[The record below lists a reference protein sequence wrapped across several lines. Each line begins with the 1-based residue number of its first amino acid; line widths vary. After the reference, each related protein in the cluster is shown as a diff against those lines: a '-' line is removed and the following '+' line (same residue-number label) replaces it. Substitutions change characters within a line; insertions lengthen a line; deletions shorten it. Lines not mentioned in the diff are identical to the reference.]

1 MNKAKL
7 VGASALLVLG
17 FWCLGRAVEM
27 ALNRNPNVLDK
38 RETITAGLLLGVP
51 SSAGGAWLLWDRRR
65 QFAVARQRR
74 LREAFFQLVQA
85 EHGKVTP
92 LQLAMVAHVDGQA
105 AKVYLSDRSVEYD
118 ATFEVDASGHMI
130 YCFPLSGNL
139 TSDRESE

>member
-7 VGASALLVLG
+7 VGAGALLVLG
-17 FWCLGRAVEM
+17 FWCLGRVVEM
-27 ALNRNPNVLDK
+27 ALNRNPNVLEK

-65 QFAVARQRR
+65 QLAVARQRR
-74 LREAFFQLVQA
+74 IREAFFKLVQT

-92 LQLAMVAHVDGQA
+92 LQLAMASHIDGQE
-105 AKVYLSDRSVEYD
+105 AKDYLSDRSIEYD
-118 ATFEVDASGHMI
+118 ATFEVDVSGHII

-139 TSDRESE
+139 TSDRESV